1 MKIHQFV
8 EIMKIHIYGMIR
20 FSYKKTIEYILLC
33 ALVILFSCKK
43 KENCSSVPNKT
54 LDNIESLMFQY
65 PEHLDSLIFKID
77 TVNITQCDSARI
89 SMIKG
94 YFHYWNGNYDQSI
107 NELAKSETIF
117 QNLDDNYYINL
128 NNMIKAFVFELL
140 DLDNNATD
148 LYVSCNE
155 YFNKNHLQNLKFY
168 STLGLLRFSKQLNLD
183 KGTLI
188 GDIEKSIME
197 LNQPIYK
204 GLFYS
209 ALGNLEKNDSVK
221 CNYYEI
227 AKKEFTHTKRWNRI
241 YTLDLNILY
250 AKIRIDSSDKTL
262 QYYNELSIKYNL
274 HKPTAHQKMKFR
286 YAKAY
291 LYAKQGKDIE
301 AIAIANELLK
311 EPDIIKFPDIESYCV
326 NLLSVSYLHLADY
339 MNAHKF
345 LVSYNLL
352 QEKSKASIQNS
363 RLLALGAYYK
373 YSELEKEKLN
383 LKLRFQKFLLFIS
396 LIILIFIAAISFIS
410 IQLKKSNHKQEVLK
424 LKNIEIEDQIKNL
437 VRSLELQKNIE
448 LVDQVEKIGMQ
459 YKDSQMISR
468 LKLEIEQGLINNWNE
483 FETKFMEIRYAWFYN
498 LKLKISELSQ
508 TDLKYCMCLYLD
520 LNSSTICKLC
530 YISADAIKSAKKRIR
545 DKLALSDAS
554 EISAFLKQFD

>member
-1 MKIHQFV
+1 
-8 EIMKIHIYGMIR
+8 MIR
-20 FSYKKTIEYILLC
+20 FSYKNTIEYISLC
-33 ALVILFSCKK
+33 ALIILFSCNK
-43 KENCSSVPNKT
+43 KEDCSTVPNKI
-54 LDNIESLMFQY
+54 LDNIESLMLQY
-65 PEHLDSLIFKID
+65 PEHLDSLISKID
-77 TVNITQCDSARI
+77 TVNVTQCDSARI
-89 SMIKG
+89 SLIKG

-117 QNLDDNYYINL
+117 QNLDDNNYINL
-128 NNMIKAFVFELL
+128 NNLIKAFVFEQL

-148 LYVSCNE
+148 LYVSCND
-155 YFNKNHLQNLKFY
+155 YFNKNHSQNLKFY

-188 GDIEKSIME
+188 GDLEKSIAE

-204 GLFYS
+204 GLLYS
-209 ALGNLEKNDSVK
+209 ALGNLERNDSLK
-221 CNYYEI
+221 CYYYEN
-227 AKKEFTHTKRWNRI
+227 AKKEFTHTKSWNRI

-250 AKIRIDSSDKTL
+250 AKIRIDSSDRML
-262 QYYNELSIKYNL
+262 QYYNELSVKYNL

-291 LYAKQGKDIE
+291 LYAKQGKNNE
-301 AIAIANELLK
+301 AIAVANELLN
-311 EPDIIKFPDIESYCV
+311 EPDIVEFPDIESYCV

-345 LVSYNLL
+345 LVRYNLL
-352 QEKSKASIQNS
+352 QEKSKTSMQNS

-373 YSELEKEKLN
+373 FSELEKEKLN
-383 LKLRFQKFLLFIS
+383 LKLRLQKFLLFITI
-396 LIILIFIAAISFIS
+396 IILFLLATIFFFSLL
-410 IQLKKSNHKQEVLK
+410 LKESNHKREVLK

-437 VRSLELQKNIE
+437 VHSLEQQKNNE
-448 LVDQVEKIGMQ
+448 LVGQVEKIGLQ

-483 FETKFMEIRYAWFYN
+483 FEAKFMEIRYAWFYN
-498 LKLKISELSQ
+498 LKLKIPELSQ

-530 YISADAIKSAKKRIR
+530 YISVDAIKSAKKRIR
-545 DKLALSDAS
+545 DKLVLSDAS